1 MSVSFTKSLEEL
13 DQKLQQIQNSNIDL
27 SIRDTTIYDNKADR
41 WLRNQMNSF
50 KQRNSISN
58 DENVHPSDNFVMRR
72 GYTLDVI
79 ERNKNNKNHQD
90 QGNTLRIPDPDISNN
105 PF

>member
-1 MSVSFTKSLEEL
+1 MSVSFTKSIEEL

-58 DENVHPSDNFVMRR
+58 DENVHPSDDFVMRR

-79 ERNKNNKNHQD
+79 ERNKNKNHQD

>member
-1 MSVSFTKSLEEL
+1 MSVSFTKSIEEL

-58 DENVHPSDNFVMRR
+58 DENAHPSDDFVMRR

-79 ERNKNNKNHQD
+79 ERKKSDKNHQD
-90 QGNTLRIPDPDISNN
+90 QGNILRHCTKNQV
-105 PF
+105 FH